1 MKEKVLRKAIRNE
14 IRKSID
20 ERSYLDRARSV
31 VGSRL
36 GRVANLAGVK
46 MLKKALGQ
54 GSADQRAAG
63 ILAVVKELSG
73 GDEKPA
79 GKPGAGCRG
88 SGRGVAG
95 AGSEENRLNHS
106 DQPASVGAVLPGGS

>member
-73 GDEKPA
+73 GDEKVLQ
-79 GKPGAGCRG
+79 KLKYRLQQKSVRGAM
-88 SGRGVAG
+88 SA
-95 AGSEENRLNHS
+95 S
-106 DQPASVGAVLPGGS
+106 DEV